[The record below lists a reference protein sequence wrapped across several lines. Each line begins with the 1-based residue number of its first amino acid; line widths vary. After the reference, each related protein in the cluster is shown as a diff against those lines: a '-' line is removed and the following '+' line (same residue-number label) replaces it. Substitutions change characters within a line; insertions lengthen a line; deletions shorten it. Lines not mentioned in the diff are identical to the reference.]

1 MNNYQYQEDSAF
13 KLLESSL
20 TGKYIA
26 SVLGGTAGC
35 GKTTISFI
43 YINEYISRFP
53 NAKVLV
59 LTHNMNVLK
68 DQYIRDLESA
78 HVKIN
83 FTFGDLKTEN
93 AQVKVG
99 IPASIDNLD
108 WTKIDLLVVDE
119 AHEYWGEK
127 MLTDIY
133 KRLAPNH
140 VLLLTGSPSSFIMHN
155 HAVDRVYKNNKKYFI
170 DFIAGSDL
178 TQNNVFA
185 PVTLDC
191 VNSGSTTAQSLD
203 NALNRAKGEGYD
215 MTKIMIACANT
226 EQANIVSYQMKT
238 RGRKVA
244 LSTSGNDSDSE
255 QFEAFLKGEKDVLV
269 VVRRGIL
276 GFSDVN
282 LTLVIDMKCSSDLD
296 VRNQLF
302 ARSLRRHPK
311 NIRKAY
317 ITVPSKSKI
326 KNEVAMLKKL
336 MAFMDRKNFSTY
348 MGA

>member
-1 MNNYQYQEDSAF
+1 MSNYQYQTDCAL
-13 KLLESSL
+13 KVLNNTL
-20 TGKYIA
+20 GGNYIA
-26 SVLGGTAGC
+26 GVVSACPGA

-43 YINEYISRFP
+43 YINEYVARFP

-68 DQYIRDLESA
+68 DQYLNDLKNA

-83 FTFGDLKTEN
+83 FTFGDFKTKN

-99 IPASIDNLD
+99 IPASIGNLD

-127 MLTDIY
+127 MVTDIY
-133 KRLAPNH
+133 KRLAPSH

-178 TQNNVFA
+178 AQNNVFA

-191 VNSGSTTAQSLD
+191 VNSGSTTAQSLE
-203 NALNRAKGEGYD
+203 NALNRAKSEGYD
-215 MTKIMIACANT
+215 MSKIMIACTNT
-226 EQANIVSYQMKT
+226 EQANIVSYQMKMK
-238 RGRKVA
+238 GRKVA

-302 ARSLRRHPK
+302 ARALRKSPK

-317 ITVPSKSKI
+317 ITVPSKSKA

-348 MGA
+348 MGV